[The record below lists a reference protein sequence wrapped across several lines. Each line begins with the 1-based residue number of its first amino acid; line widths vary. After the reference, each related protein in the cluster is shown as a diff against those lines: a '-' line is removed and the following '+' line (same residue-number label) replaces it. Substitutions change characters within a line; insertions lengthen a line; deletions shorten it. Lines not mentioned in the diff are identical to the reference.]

1 VIFFAPKLTEQV
13 RVMDVRIKWVDGAMF
28 LGESGSGHAVVM
40 DGAPENGG
48 RNLGLRPMEML
59 LTGMGGCTAFDV
71 KMILDK
77 ARQNV
82 TGCVAEIHADR
93 ADTVPAVFTKIH
105 VHFIISGQGLTEKAV
120 ARAVNLS
127 AEKYCSASIMLSKA
141 VEITHDY
148 EIIEVGAE

>member
-1 VIFFAPKLTEQV
+1 MKVT
-13 RVMDVRIKWVDGAMF
+13 IKWVDGAMF
-28 LGESGSGHAVVM
+28 LGESGSGHAVIM

-82 TGCVAEIHADR
+82 TDCVAEIEAER
-93 ADTVPAVFTKIH
+93 ADAVPAVFTKIH
-105 VHFIISGQGLTEKAV
+105 VHFIVTGKGLSDKAV
-120 ARAVNLS
+120 NRAVSLS

-148 EIIEVGAE
+148 EIVNVDEAWNALTLPPAYAMLP